1 MFLNR
6 NILSQHP
13 GSAPGVRVFAV
24 LSGIESIAR
33 GLLISVFPVAVYRIF
48 ADAQQV
54 SQIYFTIGVL
64 SLLVT
69 LIIPWISQ
77 RIARRWMY
85 TLAVG
90 SYIGASLICALADS
104 GLFAVGLAIFTF
116 ANVVVFVCLNA
127 YIMDYVERVKLGE
140 CQALQLFYSG
150 AAWTIGP
157 FLGIWLMTLW
167 KPAPFL
173 LSALA
178 SCLLLIVFWVYRL
191 GNGKAIQRGRGPQ
204 ANPFGYLFRFLHQPR
219 LIAGWSFAVVKSCGW
234 WTYILYLPIY
244 AVENGHSEQLGGALL
259 SLSNG
264 FLFLTPL
271 IIRNMRGRVRAAIMT
286 GFIGSGCLFF
296 LAAINPASSTLS
308 IVLLVLASMFLILL
322 DVCAGLPFLMAVRP
336 SQRTEMS
343 AIYSTYRDVSCVVT
357 PGAASLVLLFAPL
370 KAVFGVTAASLL
382 GCVLIAGKLH
392 PRLGAK
398 RRKDAAPQAL
408 VESSSSAQG

>member
-6 NILSQHP
+6 NLLSQHP
-13 GSAPGVRVFAV
+13 GKAPGVRVFAV

-33 GLLISVFPVAVYRIF
+33 GILISVFPVAMYRIF

-54 SQIYFTIGVL
+54 SQVYFAIGLL

-69 LIIPWISQ
+69 LVIPWISR
-77 RIARRWMY
+77 RIPRRWMY
-85 TLAVG
+85 SLAIAT
-90 SYIGASLICALADS
+90 YIGSALICAMADS
-104 GLFAVGLAIFTF
+104 WLFAVGLGMFTF

-127 YIMDYVERVKLGE
+127 YIMDYVERVRLGE

-167 KPAPFL
+167 KPAPFI
-173 LSALA
+173 LSAIA
-178 SCLLLIVFWVYRL
+178 SSLLLLVFWVYRL
-191 GNGKAIQRGRGPQ
+191 GDGKAIQRGSSVQ
-204 ANPFGYLFRFLHQPR
+204 ANPFAYLFRFMRQPR
-219 LIAGWSFAVVKSCGW
+219 LIAGWIFAVMKSCGW
-234 WTYILYLPIY
+234 WIYILYLPIY

-259 SLSNG
+259 SLSNA

-271 IIRNMRGRVRAAIMT
+271 IIKAMRGRVRLAIIT
-286 GFIGSGCLFF
+286 GFFGSGCLFF
-296 LAAINPASSTLS
+296 LAFINPTGSGLS
-308 IVLLVLASMFLILL
+308 ILLLVLASMFLILL

-343 AIYSTYRDVSCVVT
+343 AVYSTYRDVSSVIT
-357 PGAASLVLLFAPL
+357 PGSASLVLLFGPL
-370 KAVFGVTAASLL
+370 KAVFGVTAASFL

-398 RRKDAAPQAL
+398 RFQPAKIDTLADD
-408 VESSSSAQG
+408 SSIG

>member
-6 NILSQHP
+6 NLLNQHP
-13 GSAPGVRVFAV
+13 GQAPGVRVFAV

-33 GLLISVFPVAVYRIF
+33 GILISVFPVAMYRIF

-54 SQIYFTIGVL
+54 SQVYFAIGVL

-69 LIIPWISQ
+69 LTIPWVS
-77 RIARRWMY
+77 RRVPRRWMY
-85 TLAVG
+85 SLAVTT
-90 SYIGASLICALADS
+90 YIAAAVLCALADS
-104 GLFAVGLAIFTF
+104 SLFAIGLAMFTF

-127 YIMDYVERVKLGE
+127 YIMDYVDRVKLGE

-167 KPAPFL
+167 KPAPFI
-173 LSALA
+173 LSAIS
-178 SCLLLIVFWVYRL
+178 SCLLLIVFWIYRL
-191 GNGKAIQRGRGPQ
+191 GDGKAIHRGSSVQ

-219 LIAGWSFAVVKSCGW
+219 LVAGWTFAVMKSCGW
-234 WTYILYLPIY
+234 WVYILYLPIY

-259 SLSNG
+259 SLSNA

-271 IIRNMRGRVRAAIMT
+271 IIKTMRGRIRMAIIT
-286 GFIGSGCLFF
+286 GFLGSGCLFF
-296 LAAINPASSTLS
+296 LASVNPAGSLLS
-308 IVLLVLASMFLILL
+308 IAMLVVASMFLIML

-343 AIYSTYRDVSCVVT
+343 AVYSTYRDVSSVIT
-357 PGAASLVLLFAPL
+357 PGTASLVLLLAPL
-370 KAVFGVTAASLL
+370 KAIFGVTAASLL
-382 GCVLIAGKLH
+382 ACVLIAGKLH
-392 PRLGAK
+392 PRLGEQRFSKIKSDRLA
-398 RRKDAAPQAL
+398 
-408 VESSSSAQG
+408 EETGTG

>member
-13 GSAPGVRVFAV
+13 GPAPGVKVFAV
-24 LSGIESIAR
+24 LSGIESISR
-33 GLLISVFPVAVYRIF
+33 GILISVFPVAVYRIF

-54 SQIYFTIGVL
+54 SQIYFVIGVL

-77 RIARRWMY
+77 RLARRWMY
-85 TLAVG
+85 SLAVG
-90 SYIGASLICALADS
+90 SYIGAALICALADS
-104 GLFAVGLAIFTF
+104 WLFAFGLAMFTF

-127 YIMDYVERVKLGE
+127 YIMDYVERDRLGE

-167 KPAPFL
+167 KPAPFI

-178 SCLLLIVFWVYRL
+178 SSLLLIVFWVYRL

-204 ANPFGYLFRFLHQPR
+204 GNPFGYLFRFLHQPR
-219 LIAGWSFAVVKSCGW
+219 LIAGWLFAVMKSCGW
-234 WTYILYLPIY
+234 WVYILYLPIY

-259 SLSNG
+259 SLSNA

-271 IIRNMRGRVRAAIMT
+271 IIRNMRGRVRLAIIT
-286 GFIGSGCLFF
+286 GFIGSACLFF
-296 LAAINPASSTLS
+296 LAAINPGSSMLS
-308 IVLLVLASMFLILL
+308 IALLVLASMFLILL

-343 AIYSTYRDVSCVVT
+343 AIYSTYRDVSSVIT
-357 PGAASLVLLFAPL
+357 PGSASLVLLFAPL
-370 KAVFGVTAASLL
+370 KAIFGVTAASLL
-382 GCVLIAGKLH
+382 GCVLIAAKLH

-398 RRKDAAPQAL
+398 RSQPAAPRAL
-408 VESSSSAQG
+408 VEHNPGAQI

>member
-6 NILSQHP
+6 NLLNQHP
-13 GSAPGVRVFAV
+13 GQAPGVRVFAV

-33 GLLISVFPVAVYRIF
+33 GILISVFPVAMYRIF

-54 SQIYFTIGVL
+54 SQVYFAIGVL

-69 LIIPWISQ
+69 LTIPWVS
-77 RIARRWMY
+77 RRVPRRWMY
-85 TLAVG
+85 SLAVAT
-90 SYIGASLICALADS
+90 YIGAALLCAFADS
-104 GLFAVGLAIFTF
+104 ALFAIGLGMFTF

-127 YIMDYVERVKLGE
+127 YIMDYVDRVKLGE

-167 KPAPFL
+167 KPAPFI
-173 LSALA
+173 LSAIA
-178 SCLLLIVFWVYRL
+178 SCLLLIVFWIYRL
-191 GNGKAIQRGRGPQ
+191 GDGKAIHRGGNLQ

-219 LIAGWSFAVVKSCGW
+219 LIAGWTFAVMKSCGW
-234 WTYILYLPIY
+234 WVYILYLPIF

-259 SLSNG
+259 SLSNA

-271 IIRNMRGRVRAAIMT
+271 IIKTMRGRVRMAIIT
-286 GFIGSGCLFF
+286 GFFGSGCLFF
-296 LAAINPASSTLS
+296 LASVNPADSAFS
-308 IVLLVLASMFLILL
+308 IALLVLASMFLILL

-343 AIYSTYRDVSCVVT
+343 AVYSTYRDVSSVIT
-357 PGAASLVLLFAPL
+357 PGTASLVLMLAPL
-370 KAVFGVTAASLL
+370 QAVFGVTAASLL
-382 GCVLIAGKLH
+382 ACVMIAGKLH
-392 PRLGAK
+392 PRLGA
-398 RRKDAAPQAL
+398 RRFRTLKSDGL
-408 VESSSSAQG
+408 VDEPGTG

>member
-6 NILSQHP
+6 NLLSQHP
-13 GSAPGVRVFAV
+13 GKAPGVRVFAV

-33 GLLISVFPVAVYRIF
+33 GILISVFPVAMYRIF

-54 SQIYFTIGVL
+54 SQVYFAIGLL

-69 LIIPWISQ
+69 LVIPWISR
-77 RIARRWMY
+77 RIPRRWMY
-85 TLAVG
+85 SLAIAT
-90 SYIGASLICALADS
+90 YIGSALICAMADS
-104 GLFAVGLAIFTF
+104 WLFAVGLGMFTF

-127 YIMDYVERVKLGE
+127 YIMDYVERVRLGE

-167 KPAPFL
+167 KPAPFI
-173 LSALA
+173 LSAIA
-178 SCLLLIVFWVYRL
+178 SSLLLLVFWVYRL
-191 GNGKAIQRGRGPQ
+191 GDGKAIQRGSSVQ
-204 ANPFGYLFRFLHQPR
+204 ANPFAYLFRFMRQPR
-219 LIAGWSFAVVKSCGW
+219 MIAGWIFAVMKSCGW
-234 WTYILYLPIY
+234 WIYILYLPIY

-259 SLSNG
+259 SLSNA

-271 IIRNMRGRVRAAIMT
+271 IIKAMRGRVRLAIIT
-286 GFIGSGCLFF
+286 GFFGSGCLFF
-296 LAAINPASSTLS
+296 LAFINPTGSGLS
-308 IVLLVLASMFLILL
+308 ILLLVLASMFLILL

-343 AIYSTYRDVSCVVT
+343 AVYSTYRDVSSVIT
-357 PGAASLVLLFAPL
+357 PGTASLVLLFGPL
-370 KAVFGVTAASLL
+370 KAVFGVTAASFL

-398 RRKDAAPQAL
+398 RFKPVKIDALADD
-408 VESSSSAQG
+408 SSIG

>member
-6 NILSQHP
+6 NLLNQHP
-13 GSAPGVRVFAV
+13 GQAPGVRVFAV

-33 GLLISVFPVAVYRIF
+33 GILISVFPVAMYRIF

-54 SQIYFTIGVL
+54 SQVYFAIGVL

-69 LIIPWISQ
+69 LTIPWVS
-77 RIARRWMY
+77 RRVPRRWMY
-85 TLAVG
+85 SLAVTT
-90 SYIGASLICALADS
+90 YIAAAVLCALADS
-104 GLFAVGLAIFTF
+104 SLFAIGLAMFTF

-127 YIMDYVERVKLGE
+127 YIMDYVDRVKLGE

-167 KPAPFL
+167 KPAPFI
-173 LSALA
+173 LSAIS
-178 SCLLLIVFWVYRL
+178 SCLLLIVFWIYRL
-191 GNGKAIQRGRGPQ
+191 GDGKAIHRGGSVQ

-219 LIAGWSFAVVKSCGW
+219 LVAGWTFAVMKSCGW
-234 WTYILYLPIY
+234 WVYILYLPIY

-259 SLSNG
+259 SLSNA

-271 IIRNMRGRVRAAIMT
+271 IIKTMRGRIRMAIIT
-286 GFIGSGCLFF
+286 GFLGSGCLFF
-296 LAAINPASSTLS
+296 LASVNPAGSLLS
-308 IVLLVLASMFLILL
+308 IAMLVVASMFLIML

-343 AIYSTYRDVSCVVT
+343 AVYSTYRDVSSVIT
-357 PGAASLVLLFAPL
+357 PGTASLVLLLAPL
-370 KAVFGVTAASLL
+370 KAIFGVTAASLL
-382 GCVLIAGKLH
+382 ACVLIAGKLH
-392 PRLGAK
+392 PRLGEQRFSKTKSDRLA
-398 RRKDAAPQAL
+398 
-408 VESSSSAQG
+408 EETGTG

>member
-6 NILSQHP
+6 NLLSQHP
-13 GSAPGVRVFAV
+13 GKAPGVRVFAV

-33 GLLISVFPVAVYRIF
+33 GILISVFPVATYRIF

-54 SQIYFTIGVL
+54 SQVYFAIGLL

-69 LIIPWISQ
+69 LVIPWISR
-77 RIARRWMY
+77 RIPRRWMY
-85 TLAVG
+85 SLAIAT
-90 SYIGASLICALADS
+90 YIGSALICAMADS
-104 GLFAVGLAIFTF
+104 WLFAVGLGMFTF

-127 YIMDYVERVKLGE
+127 YIMDYVERVRLGE

-167 KPAPFL
+167 KPAPFI
-173 LSALA
+173 LSAIA
-178 SCLLLIVFWVYRL
+178 SSLLLLVFWVYRL
-191 GNGKAIQRGRGPQ
+191 GDGKAIQRGSSVQ
-204 ANPFGYLFRFLHQPR
+204 ANPFAYLFRFMRQPR
-219 LIAGWSFAVVKSCGW
+219 LIAGWIFAVMKSCGW
-234 WTYILYLPIY
+234 WIYILYLPIY

-259 SLSNG
+259 SLSNA

-271 IIRNMRGRVRAAIMT
+271 IIKAMRGRVRLAIIT
-286 GFIGSGCLFF
+286 GFFGSGCLFF
-296 LAAINPASSTLS
+296 LAFINPTGSGLS
-308 IVLLVLASMFLILL
+308 ILLLVLASMFLILL

-343 AIYSTYRDVSCVVT
+343 AVYSTYRDVSSVTT
-357 PGAASLVLLFAPL
+357 PGTASLVLLFAPL
-370 KAVFGVTAASLL
+370 KAIFGVTAASFL
-382 GCVLIAGKLH
+382 GCVLIAGQLH

-398 RRKDAAPQAL
+398 RFQPGKIDALADD
-408 VESSSSAQG
+408 SSIG